1 MPAADQRSL
10 RRALVRSATVN
21 RSRGVH
27 RCEEAGIV
35 FVMEYS
41 HLKDLIVYVH
51 IKDGKHVKE
60 TDGIFP
66 EVDYKHPG
74 EGDADIERI
83 VQAILNT
90 GAELRNL

>member
-1 MPAADQRSL
+1 
-10 RRALVRSATVN
+10 
-21 RSRGVH
+21 
-27 RCEEAGIV
+27 
-35 FVMEYS
+35 
-41 HLKDLIVYVH
+41 LKDLIVYVH